1 MDCRTTIFEQNEITY
16 NTHTPMK
23 KTFLLLGILFIA
35 FGCAKDEN
43 AAVKSD
49 FQKYVNE
56 NFDNPKDLESIISI
70 SQCEAVVF
78 DAMLMDAKHYMTDYK
93 QTEEHLDSIHEALF
107 NRVQDIIE
115 NNYRVTR
122 FIQTH
127 QDYSCVRTLL
137 GNLSADVNIKMDKIT
152 KGTTAYE
159 RLEKELNDSTVQY
172 NIFTKQLVKYRVQK
186 DNDMKIDSIFY
197 VTCNNGAPYFRK
209 KDIKASDFGG
219 NAIVIVDLVA
229 NDLMND
235 YRILVERSRLLSEAE
250 SALDVIMEL
259 AE

>member
-1 MDCRTTIFEQNEITY
+1 
-16 NTHTPMK
+16 MK
-23 KTFLLLGILFIA
+23 KTLLLFGILIVS

-43 AAVKSD
+43 SAVKSD
-49 FQKYVNE
+49 FKKYVNE

-70 SQCEAVVF
+70 GQCEIVVF
-78 DAMLMDAKHYMTDYK
+78 DSMLMDAKCYLADYK
-93 QTEEHLDSIHEALF
+93 QTEERLDSIHETLF

-137 GNLSADVNIKMDKIT
+137 GNLSADVNIKMDKLT
-152 KGTTAYE
+152 NGTTSYE
-159 RLEKELNDSTVQY
+159 RLEKELNDSTVRY
-172 NIFTKQLVKYRVQK
+172 NIFTEQRIKYRVRNG
-186 DNDMKIDSIFY
+186 NDMKIDSIFY
-197 VTCNNGAPYFRK
+197 VTCNNGTPYFRK
-209 KDIKASDFGG
+209 EDIKTSDFGG
-219 NAIVIVDLVA
+219 NAILIVDLMA